1 MFLSNTFS
9 QFYLEE
15 SEEDEKVEEK
25 PQDWKQDLSKNL
37 GEILKLSIP
46 DFGYQEY
53 MRFDED
59 SPSRR
64 KSGWAKFLELIQRYP
79 TKGNV
84 HKVIKNIQEEKVYCI
99 LYINQYRL
107 RRM

>member
-1 MFLSNTFS
+1 
-9 QFYLEE
+9 
-15 SEEDEKVEEK
+15 
-25 PQDWKQDLSKNL
+25 
-37 GEILKLSIP
+37 
-46 DFGYQEY
+46 

-99 LYINQYRL
+99 LIKVNQYRL
-107 RRM
+107 KRM